1 MHGLDQRNFRA
12 VKALKARVPKLEEAQ
27 FGQAEPSRFSKHNIG
42 DEVLAQHPNSGEE
55 KKATTQA
62 IEQEEEGQEYEYDV
76 WFPSEKEFGSV
87 ADGTTMRRK
96 REELL
101 KRVN

>member
-42 DEVLAQHPNSGEE
+42 DEVLAQHPNVCEIAVSSHRRCFH
-55 KKATTQA
+55 TQIYTVKPNGA
-62 IEQEEEGQEYEYDV
+62 V
-76 WFPSEKEFGSV
+76 
-87 ADGTTMRRK
+87 
-96 REELL
+96 
-101 KRVN
+101 